1 MTCRADGRA
10 GHELDRTERAG
21 STANRETGYAQG
33 QRTAQARRAA
43 RRRRAGTGSL
53 DRALYGGVRLGLG
66 REETSAGGLARG
78 EADSRGSSRPLRNRG
93 ATARSW
99 GQAAGDHGEQGR
111 PSWSQGPLGRELG
124 ELLGWLGEDARPPGG
139 SEPCASEQKTGGRA
153 MEQGGEDLAA
163 GVLEQRAGVRTSRE
177 VPSEAKEIGRN
188 DQRAPGK
195 TEGAGRGVA
204 MGRGRAR
211 RARGW
216 EMKMP
221 TAATKIYRG
230 RRWIFGEEDRFFL
243 DFLFSLF
250 FKEFR
255 KCFES
260 QFS

>member
-1 MTCRADGRA
+1 
-10 GHELDRTERAG
+10 
-21 STANRETGYAQG
+21 
-33 QRTAQARRAA
+33 
-43 RRRRAGTGSL
+43 
-53 DRALYGGVRLGLG
+53 
-66 REETSAGGLARG
+66 
-78 EADSRGSSRPLRNRG
+78 
-93 ATARSW
+93 
-99 GQAAGDHGEQGR
+99 
-111 PSWSQGPLGRELG
+111 
-124 ELLGWLGEDARPPGG
+124 
-139 SEPCASEQKTGGRA
+139 

-216 EMKMP
+216 EMKML